1 MRTITLIALILLIVG
16 GLNWLPVGLFEFD
29 VVAALFD
36 GQTAI
41 LSRIVY
47 IAVGLAAI
55 WVLVRTPTLLDRPV
69 TTADASRPLSP
80 RDPMGGPGPG
90 RP

>member
-1 MRTITLIALILLIVG
+1 LRTITMIALILLIVG
-16 GLNWLPVGLFEFD
+16 GLNWLLVGLFEFD
-29 VVAALFD
+29 LVASLFG

-47 IAVGLAAI
+47 IVVGLSAI

-69 TTADASRPLSP
+69 TSADAGRPLSS